1 MTMSYMRKSIQ
12 LLFFVVVALSL
23 GLTATACFE
32 LPKEAQQDETAV
44 NFDDF
49 DENYLQALKKR
60 QLTPAFVDKELMRF
74 TMLPDSSGM
83 PAQSI
88 LFSLRQKTQ
97 NYEMDARYYI
107 CVSDCTRSCEL
118 DCKAAYEDQID
129 SYLNLINNILNN
141 PRLRDENLKT
151 PKYFFQH
158 YNKPDL
164 LISGGEK
171 DIFAVE
177 LALAFLRMH
186 DSNRDLIRYFEDKK
200 GNLLF
205 ID

>member
-1 MTMSYMRKSIQ
+1 MTMPYMRNSFK
-12 LLFFVVVALSL
+12 LLFFIIVALGL
-23 GLTATACFE
+23 GLEATACFE
-32 LPKEAQQDETAV
+32 LPKEEQQDKTAL
-44 NFDDF
+44 NFDNF
-49 DENYLQALKKR
+49 DENYLQALRKR

-74 TMLPDSSGM
+74 TILPDSSGV
-83 PAQSI
+83 PAQSM

-97 NYEMDARYYI
+97 NYEMDARYYL
-107 CVSDCTRSCEL
+107 CVSDCNRSCEL

-141 PRLRDENLKT
+141 PRLRDEQLKA

-164 LISGGEK
+164 LISGGGK
-171 DIFAVE
+171 DIFALE

-186 DSNRDLIRYFEDKK
+186 DSNRDLIRYFEYKK